1 MGNKVKSHIFLIF
14 FVVIFCNTLF
24 ATNYYIDN
32 TVGNDS
38 NTGTSTTA
46 PWLSFANIN
55 NTVFQPGDSI
65 LFRAGQSWSGILKPK
80 GSGAKGLPIT
90 ISKYGKGSRPAING
104 DQSSNCT
111 VHPGL
116 KKTCAILLYN
126 QEYWVI
132 RDLEITNYSSK
143 EELGKTINEWENDN
157 VTLFANVHHPPQI
170 EEESTN
176 SQKNSILVEANNM
189 GEVNS
194 LHFINLEI
202 HGTNGLNTFPTKT
215 GGKANGGIYICV
227 HNLGEDIPTY
237 YDDILIENC
246 HIHDVDRTGIAFDSD
261 YNDRTLT
268 TNINWTPWTNVIVRN
283 NFFERTGGTG
293 CIFRMAKNGLVEKN
307 TFDHC
312 SIKGSGMGIFN
323 FNTDNAI
330 IQYNECRYT
339 KYNVGDI
346 DFGGL
351 DSDFQTKNTI
361 IQYNY
366 SHNND
371 GGFLITGGPGDKHF
385 NDSTIVRYNV
395 FLNNGRVNYDPKQN
409 RIDNV
414 LRISGGATNTFIH
427 NNIFYIGEEISKRAI
442 FYHKLW
448 GKRYSDQVTYFN
460 NVIINKGS
468 GNYVELTKSTN
479 NVFTNNAYDGNSI
492 NMLPNQQNAIHKNL
506 QSYWQGEDNFRID
519 KNSPL
524 IGAGINLIEMP
535 KLDYYGNLVNEHK
548 NIGIIQNIKNYKK

>member
-1 MGNKVKSHIFLIF
+1 MDYTKFFTLLIL
-14 FVVIFCNTLF
+14 ILF
-24 ATNYYIDN
+24 IKNPLHATNYYIDKSI
-32 TVGNDS
+32 GSDS
-38 NTGTSTTA
+38 NSGTSITS
-46 PWLSFANIN
+46 PWVSFNNIN
-55 NTVFQPGDSI
+55 KTVFQPGDSI
-65 LFRAGQSWSGILKPK
+65 LFHAGQSWSGILKPQ
-80 GSGAKGLPIT
+80 GSGSEGLPIV
-90 ISKYGKGSRPAING
+90 ISKYGLGLRPVING

-111 VHPGL
+111 IYPNL
-116 KKTCAILLYN
+116 EKTCAILLYN

-132 RDLEITNYSSK
+132 RDLEITNYNPK
-143 EELGKTINEWENDN
+143 EESGKTINEWEYDN
-157 VTLFANVHHPPQI
+157 ITLFANVHHPPQI

-176 SQKNSILVEANNM
+176 SQKNGILVEANNM

-202 HGTNGLNTFPTKT
+202 HGVNGLNTFPSKT

-227 HNLGEDIPTY
+227 HNLCEEMPTY

-261 YNDRTLT
+261 YNERTLT
-268 TNINWTPWTNVIVRN
+268 TNINWTPWTNVVVRN
-283 NFFERTGGTG
+283 NLFERTGGTG

-312 SIKGSGMGIFN
+312 SIKGYGFGVFN
-323 FNTDNAI
+323 FNTDSAI

-366 SHNND
+366 SHDND
-371 GGFLITGGPGDKHF
+371 GGFLITGGMNDKHF

-395 FLNNGRVNYDPKQN
+395 FVNNCRVKYHPKQN
-409 RIDNV
+409 RIDHV

-427 NNIFYIGEEISKRAI
+427 NNIFFMGKEISNRAI

-448 GKRYSDQVTYFN
+448 GTRYSDLVTYFN
-460 NVIINKGS
+460 NVVINHGS
-468 GNYVELTKSTN
+468 GNYVELTQSTN
-479 NVFTNNAYDGNSI
+479 NLFMNNANDGNLI
-492 NMLPNQQNAIHKNL
+492 KYLPKQQDAIQQNL
-506 QSYWQGEDNFRID
+506 QVIWQGDDNFIIN
-519 KNSPL
+519 KESPL
-524 IGAGINLIEMP
+524 IEAGKYLLEMP
-535 KLDYYGNLVNEHK
+535 KTDYYGNSVIEHK
-548 NIGIIQNIKNYKK
+548 NIGIIQKLKK

>member
-1 MGNKVKSHIFLIF
+1 MNATKFIFLIVCVF
-14 FVVIFCNTLF
+14 FIKKSLL

-32 TVGNDS
+32 IRGNDS
-38 NTGTSTTA
+38 NSGTSITSA
-46 PWLSFANIN
+46 WLSFKNIN
-55 NTVFQPGDSI
+55 ETIFQPGDSI

-80 GSGAKGLPIT
+80 GSGAEGRPIT
-90 ISKYGKGSRPAING
+90 ISKYGKGSMPAING
-104 DQSSNCT
+104 DQSLNCT
-111 VHPGL
+111 IHPGL
-116 KKTCAILLYN
+116 NKTCAILLYN

-132 RDLEITNYSSK
+132 RDLEITNYNPK
-143 EELGKTINEWENDN
+143 EESGKTINEWENDN
-157 VTLFANVHHPPQI
+157 ITLFANVHHPRQI

-176 SQKNSILVEANNM
+176 SQKNGILVEANNM
-189 GEVNS
+189 REVNS

-202 HGTNGLNTFPTKT
+202 HGVNGLNTFPTKT

-227 HNLGEDIPTY
+227 HNLGEEMPTY

-261 YNDRTLT
+261 YNERTLT
-268 TNINWTPWTNVIVRN
+268 TNINWTPWTNVVVRN

-293 CIFRMAKNGLVEKN
+293 CIFRMAKNGLVENN

-312 SIKGSGMGIFN
+312 SIKGSGFGVFN
-323 FNTDNAI
+323 FNTDSAI

-351 DSDFQTKNTI
+351 DSDFQTKKTI

-366 SHNND
+366 SHDND

-395 FLNNGRVNYDPKQN
+395 FVNNGRVNYHPKQN

-414 LRISGGATNTFIH
+414 LRISGKATNSFIH
-427 NNIFYIGEEISKRAI
+427 NNLFYIGEKISNIAI

-448 GKRYSDQVTYFN
+448 GKHYSDRVTYFN
-460 NVIINKGS
+460 NVIINEGS
-468 GNYVELTKSTN
+468 DNYVELTESSN
-479 NVFTNNAYDGNSI
+479 NIFNNNAYDGNSI
-492 NMLPNQQNAIHKNL
+492 KQLPAQQNAVQGNL
-506 QSYWQGEDNFRID
+506 QVNWQGGDNFTI
-519 KNSPL
+519 NEESPL
-524 IGAGINLIEMP
+524 IGAGKNLLEMP
-535 KLDYYGNLVNEHK
+535 ESDYYGNLANDHK
-548 NIGIIQNIKNYKK
+548 NIGIIQNVKKYTK